1 MDTNYISLLNL
12 TYEIEGLLL
21 LHINRG
27 EEASPEMTDLLKKK
41 IAQLATACPADAPE
55 KVEQPAAAP
64 QPAVSIP
71 CSEPVNDKEEYNDD
85 FAEEETGTEE
95 SLPSAEECRAVMAE
109 EKTADDEAVAESVT
123 FEETEDAEPEAG
135 EEQPDAREEAQP
147 DAPVRLEDKLSR
159 ERAKDIFKAFT
170 INDKFR
176 FRREL
181 FRNSQEEF
189 DETLDVI
196 AQMNT
201 FDEAEDYF
209 YNDLCWDADNEDVK
223 EFMETVKKH
232 F

>member
-12 TYEIEGLLL
+12 AYEIEGLLL

-27 EEASPEMTDLLKKK
+27 EEASPEMTELLKKK
-41 IAQLATACPADAPE
+41 IAQMAAAYPAETGKPGG
-55 KVEQPAAAP
+55 PAAEP
-64 QPAVSIP
+64 RPANP
-71 CSEPVNDKEEYNDD
+71 TEPVNDGEEYNDD
-85 FAEEETGTEE
+85 FAEEEKGTEE
-95 SLPSAEECRAVMAE
+95 SLPSAEECRAVMKEEATAE
-109 EKTADDEAVAESVT
+109 DNAVAESVT
-123 FEETEDAEPEAG
+123 FEETEDAEPEKAESAG
-135 EEQPDAREEAQP
+135 TEKAADAEPDE
-147 DAPVRLEDKLSR
+147 PVRLEDKLSR
-159 ERAKDIFKAFT
+159 ERAKDIYKAFT

-181 FRNSQEEF
+181 FRNSQDEF